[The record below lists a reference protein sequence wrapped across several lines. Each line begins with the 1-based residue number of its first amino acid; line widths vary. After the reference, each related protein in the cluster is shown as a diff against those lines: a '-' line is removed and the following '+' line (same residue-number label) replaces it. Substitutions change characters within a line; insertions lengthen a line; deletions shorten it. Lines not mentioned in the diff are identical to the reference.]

1 MDALCRLPGAFFE
14 PILKTLDRYVLRELI
29 VPFLIG
35 TFAVVLMF
43 QANMLIFQLKT
54 FSLSAVPPEAL
65 VKLIMQKTP
74 YFLNMTLP
82 VGISLAASL
91 AISRLARETELTAIR
106 AAGGRI
112 LRVCMP
118 IVGFGLLVAI
128 GNFFLVEKVMPKT
141 EAEAR
146 QIQTQLAI
154 LGATPEFKSNVV
166 VNLRNY
172 TANIG
177 SVSSAKDNTLQ
188 LSRVL
193 LFERP
198 RVGEVVIIAAETGT
212 YKLGVWNIPGATV
225 WHVTGSTL
233 TKMETKKD
241 VLINEPTTV
250 ENFFATPMPEEQT
263 AEQLLQAI
271 DEGKRAGWDTTRLQ
285 VAYHVRFAIP
295 ASCIIFALVAPIFA
309 VYFAR
314 SGAFFGILLSI
325 ILVFLYYN
333 AHIISTEILGRNGIL
348 DPWLSAWLPN
358 FIFLVFG
365 ILGIRRLE

>member
-1 MDALCRLPGAFFE
+1 M
-14 PILKTLDRYVLRELI
+14 KTLDRYILKELL

-65 VKLIMQKTP
+65 VKLIVQKTP

-82 VGISLAASL
+82 VGISLATSL

-106 AAGGRI
+106 GAGGRI
-112 LRVCMP
+112 MRVCLP
-118 IVGFGLLVAI
+118 IMGFGILVAV

-154 LGATPEFKSNVV
+154 LGAAPEFKSNVV
-166 VNLRNY
+166 INLRNY

-188 LSRVL
+188 LSRIL

-198 RVGEVVIIAAETGT
+198 RVGEVVIISAEQGT
-212 YKLGVWNIPGATV
+212 YRDGIWNIPAATI
-225 WHVTGSTL
+225 WHVTGNTL
-233 TKMETKKD
+233 TKMDTKKD

-250 ENFFATPMPEEQT
+250 ENFFATPTPEEQT
-263 AEQLLQAI
+263 AEQLLKAI
-271 DEGKRAGWDTTRLQ
+271 AEGKRAGWDTTRLQ

-295 ASCIIFALVAPIFA
+295 ASCILFALVAPVFA

-314 SGAFFGILLSI
+314 TGAFFGVLLSI

-333 AHIISTEILGRNGIL
+333 AHIISTEILGRNGWVA
-348 DPWLSAWLPN
+348 PWLAAWLPN
-358 FIFLVFG
+358 IIFLVFG

>member
-1 MDALCRLPGAFFE
+1 M
-14 PILKTLDRYVLRELI
+14 KTLDRYVLRELI

-35 TFAVVLMF
+35 TLSVVLMF

-65 VKLIMQKTP
+65 VKLIIQKTP

-82 VGISLAASL
+82 VGMSLAASL
-91 AISRLARETELTAIR
+91 AISRLARESELTAFR
-106 AAGGRI
+106 SAGARI

-118 IVGFGLLVAI
+118 IMVFGILVAI
-128 GNFFLVEKVMPKT
+128 GNFFLVERVMPKT

-172 TANIG
+172 VANLG

-198 RVGEVVIIAAETGT
+198 RVGEVVIISAEQGT
-212 YKLGVWNIPGATV
+212 YRDGVWNIPAPII
-225 WHVTGSTL
+225 WHVTGATL
-233 TKMETKKD
+233 TKMETNKD

-263 AEQLLQAI
+263 ADQLLKAI

-295 ASCIIFALVAPIFA
+295 AACIIFALVAPVFA
-309 VYFAR
+309 VWFAR
-314 SGAFFGILLSI
+314 SGGFMGVLLSI

-333 AHIISTEILGRNGIL
+333 AHIISTEILGRNGFVS
-348 DPWLSAWLPN
+348 PWLSAWLPN
-358 FIFLVFG
+358 LIFLVFG
-365 ILGIRRLE
+365 VLGIRRLE